1 MMIFS
6 SYSRECD
13 KHNVYVFGF
22 LSERV
27 SERRSR
33 KRDTDIGLDLHINVI
48 GRMLFIELE
57 FTLYSK
63 KNWQVV
69 WYINII
75 KFITKVSSDDRFKR
89 LQIWLSP
96 CYTFKCLGP
105 LFC

>member
-13 KHNVYVFGF
+13 KHNVYVFGV

-33 KRDTDIGLDLHINVI
+33 KQDTDIGLDLHINVI
-48 GRMLFIELE
+48 GRRLFIEWE

-63 KNWQVV
+63 KTWQFV
-69 WYINII
+69 WYINIM
-75 KFITKVSSDDRFKR
+75 KFITKVSSDDRLKR

-96 CYTFKCLGP
+96 CYTFKC
-105 LFC
+105 

>member
-13 KHNVYVFGF
+13 KHNVYVFGV

-27 SERRSR
+27 SERGSR

-63 KNWQVV
+63 K
-69 WYINII
+69 
-75 KFITKVSSDDRFKR
+75 KPGR
-89 LQIWLSP
+89 LFGILIS
-96 CYTFKCLGP
+96 
-105 LFC
+105 